1 MSERP
6 TVYFTFGNH
15 MHWVDMQWLW
25 GAEVLPG
32 SVSDM
37 LALVRA
43 TGAKGNVNFEGVGYE
58 KMAAESPEALASL
71 RDAVGRGDIEP
82 VGCSYG
88 QPYGLFHGGE
98 SNVRQLVQGVRAVR
112 RLLGVRPRAFWEE
125 EFYFFPQL
133 PQMLAGCGFD
143 GACLFFQWTWHTPEL
158 PKETAALVWWEGAD
172 GTRVLSLPRGE
183 LNVHQWP
190 EDFDGLVERAA
201 AAGSGASGGSAAIV
215 QWLELMPSKDWMCR
229 SEVLLPKLREL
240 MSDERVVVRP
250 GTVTGVIDGLGRAGA
265 WPVRRY
271 GMDEVWHGMTL
282 GKNAD
287 EHPRRSKLAEMRLI
301 GAEAMAAVAGM
312 LGRPYPRWDV
322 YPWWEL
328 EEGWRELLM
337 AQHHDNHEC
346 EGLCGDLGALGFQ
359 RAEELA
365 TGVATRTMQALAD
378 RSGSESE
385 DGHVHAE
392 LVFNPCGHA
401 RDLVVREHGGRR
413 AVVAKGVPAFGF
425 AVVDPSKGEAA
436 ERAVVKGDR
445 KTVELS
451 LGGVRAVIDRA
462 SGHVTQV
469 FSPHAAGG
477 HLARPLGVISAGF
490 DGERSEARTVKTE
503 VAEGEDGTPIV
514 RTIRECADGTMV
526 VVDYSMLD
534 RPGPGLHMSVEFE
547 ETPTVDGG
555 YGGSVRTRVDVG
567 VKEAVLFADT
577 PYAIERVEG
586 SVEGKRKY
594 PEGDWMTSPQ
604 WFETVRGSIYGQSL
618 LDVTDGG
625 GAGLL
630 VLHEGSGQFFRTG
643 EASVE
648 HVLNAYDPW
657 DEAHAELRG
666 TVHVRYVPHG
676 LLTHAQR
683 ARMAIEL
690 AVPEFSMCCAL
701 SGRGGGRLP
710 ERFGIGFES
719 AGGVLLHALYREAAK
734 GGEHLPAWAGRRL
747 SEMSGGACTHP
758 YVARL
763 VEWNGEPG
771 EGVLRIP
778 GRVAGA
784 IRTNLMGEAVE
795 GGVRV
800 ESGEK
805 ESVIRV
811 SLRARE
817 IATVMFDAEQGRKQ
831 WRDLDAK
838 RKIWATV
845 HRGGGRSG
853 GR

>member
-1 MSERP
+1 MAHKP
-6 TVYFTFGNH
+6 TVHFTFGNH

-25 GAEVLPG
+25 GADALPG
-32 SVSDM
+32 SVADM
-37 LALVRA
+37 LTLVRE
-43 TGAKGNVNFEGVGYE
+43 TGAKGNVNFDGIGYE
-58 KMAAESPEALASL
+58 KMACESPEALASL
-71 RDAVGRGDIEP
+71 REAVGRGDVEP

-98 SNVRQLVQGVRAVR
+98 SNVRQLVQGVRSVW

-133 PQMLAGCGFD
+133 PQMLSACGFD
-143 GACLFFQWTWHTPEL
+143 GACLFFQWTWHTPEI
-158 PKETAALVWWEGAD
+158 PKETDALVWWEGAD
-172 GTRVLSLPRGE
+172 GTRLLSLPRSE

-190 EDFDGLVERAA
+190 EDFDGLVER
-201 AAGSGASGGSAAIV
+201 SASRAVDGSAAIV

-240 MSDERVVVRP
+240 MNDERVRVIP
-250 GTVTGVIDGLGRAGA
+250 GTVSGVIDGLGRGGA

-271 GMDEVWHGMTL
+271 GMDQVWHGMTL

-287 EHPRRSKLAEMRLI
+287 EHPRRSRLAEMRLV
-301 GAEAMAAVAGM
+301 GAEAMSAVAGM

-346 EGLCGDLGALGFQ
+346 EGLCGDIGALGFQ

-365 TGVATRTMQALAD
+365 TGVATRTMQTLAD
-378 RSGSESE
+378 RGGGEAE
-385 DGHVHAE
+385 DGAHAE
-392 LVFNPCGHA
+392 LIFNPCGHA

-413 AVVAKGVPAFGF
+413 AVVAKEVPPFGF
-425 AVVDPSKGEAA
+425 AVVDPSKGPAA

-445 KTVELS
+445 KAVELS

-462 SGHVTQV
+462 SGHVTQM

-477 HLARPLGVISAGF
+477 HLAKPLGVLSAGF

-503 VAEGEDGTPIV
+503 VAEAEDGTPIV
-514 RTIRECADGTMV
+514 RTIREFADGAVV
-526 VVDYSMLD
+526 VVDYSMASG
-534 RPGPGLHMSVEFE
+534 PGPGLHMSVEFE

-555 YGGSVRTRVDVG
+555 FGGSVRASVDVG
-567 VKEAVLFADT
+567 VRDPVLFADT

-586 SVEGKRKY
+586 GVEGKRKY

-604 WFETVRGSIYGQSL
+604 WFETVRGAIFGASL
-618 LDVTDGG
+618 LDLTEGG

-643 EASVE
+643 PAGVE

-676 LLTHAQR
+676 RLSHADR
-683 ARMAIEL
+683 ARMAMEL
-690 AVPEFSMCCAL
+690 VVPEFAMCCGA
-701 SGRGGGRLP
+701 RGGMP
-710 ERFGIGFES
+710 ERFGIGFEPK
-719 AGGVLLHALYREAAK
+719 GGVLLHALYRESMKA
-734 GGEHLPAWAGRRL
+734 GEHLPAWAGHRL
-747 SEMSGGACTHP
+747 REASGGACTHP

-771 EGVLRIP
+771 EGLIRVP

-784 IRTNLMGEAVE
+784 IRTNLMGESVE
-795 GGVRV
+795 GGVHV
-800 ESGEK
+800 EAGEDH
-805 ESVIRV
+805 SLIRV
-811 SLRARE
+811 ALRARE
-817 IATVMFDAEQGRKQ
+817 IATVMFDAERGRKQ

-838 RKIWATV
+838 RNVWATV